1 MAGAGEACSHVVAL
15 LYTIMAG
22 VMMNQQTSC
31 TSLSCQWLTPSI
43 AIVSYC
49 RCISEIHF
57 SKPCTSLKRVM
68 SCTDS
73 EVVLSSKEKR
83 SKCRPCPSVDEN
95 EFYSKLELASSYSLS
110 CPPHSSDFLPS
121 LLSVRPLPPL
131 LSDLY
136 KPEYLQMPYHCLLNA
151 CEDVFKML
159 HVTEQQAVNLEKE
172 TRAQNFGFVTGLD
185 ELQHHALSQCC
196 QLI

>member
-1 MAGAGEACSHVVAL
+1 MKHSQAISFPVCYLGLGSIEILCAHCNCMAGAGEACSHVVAL

-83 SKCRPCPSVDEN
+83 SKCCPCPSVDEN
-95 EFYSKLELASSYSLS
+95 EFYSELELASSYSLS
-110 CPPHSSDFLPS
+110 CPPPLTHLIFFLHFF
-121 LLSVRPLPPL
+121 LFGRCL
-131 LSDLY
+131 
-136 KPEYLQMPYHCLLNA
+136 HC
-151 CEDVFKML
+151 
-159 HVTEQQAVNLEKE
+159 
-172 TRAQNFGFVTGLD
+172 
-185 ELQHHALSQCC
+185 
-196 QLI
+196 

>member
-31 TSLSCQWLTPSI
+31 T
-43 AIVSYC
+43 C

-83 SKCRPCPSVDEN
+83 SKCCPCPSVDEN
-95 EFYSKLELASSYSLS
+95 EFYSELELASSYSLS
-110 CPPHSSDFLPS
+110 CPPPLTHLIFFLHFF
-121 LLSVRPLPPL
+121 LFGRCL
-131 LSDLY
+131 
-136 KPEYLQMPYHCLLNA
+136 HC
-151 CEDVFKML
+151 
-159 HVTEQQAVNLEKE
+159 
-172 TRAQNFGFVTGLD
+172 
-185 ELQHHALSQCC
+185 
-196 QLI
+196 